1 MAVVS
6 STISTSNSTPRGHQ
20 EFCGLMKNPM
30 SLRAFP
36 FDTDFIEIFIHQSEA
51 STRDDYIFRPFD
63 VRRRRRRPRG
73 PSGPRASFRDAQ
85 ILSLIHI

>member
-1 MAVVS
+1 MHTRS
-6 STISTSNSTPRGHQ
+6 LSLTHTRPFRCGRHQ

-63 VRRRRRRPRG
+63 VRRRRRETHEAR
-73 PSGPRASFRDAQ
+73 
-85 ILSLIHI
+85 